1 MWSRT
6 YDTVVAAAGTIDAQ
20 RSDRG
25 PAAGVSALRFLAVRR
40 QGLPGTIGVVHSW
53 EISFGGGCYRR
64 RRDVISRLGIARLS
78 RRLLLA
84 SRILSTGRGGRFR
97 HRRWRHH
104 CYGLADAVICGAVD
118 FMPPYRYSAAS
129 AVETL
134 ARCRSSVLVSVLQTL
149 IRCRLVLFSGSV
161 ADSFSL
167 YFLIWKQPHARSWRG
182 YWVLHLLL

>member
-53 EISFGGGCYRR
+53 EILFGGGCYRR
-64 RRDVISRLGIARLS
+64 CREVISIFGIARLP

-97 HRRWRHH
+97 HRRWQYH
-104 CYGLADAVICGAVD
+104 CYGLSDTVICGAVD
-118 FMPPYRYSAAS
+118 YAA
-129 AVETL
+129 L
-134 ARCRSSVLVSVLQTL
+134 
-149 IRCRLVLFSGSV
+149 
-161 ADSFSL
+161 
-167 YFLIWKQPHARSWRG
+167 
-182 YWVLHLLL
+182 